1 MIFFSFQGVRA
12 STEDYCAQRNPCE
25 NGGIC
30 ISVDR
35 GTMCDCRFVPFEGD
49 FCERR
54 KLKMQWHKFKKA
66 SCEFHT
72 HFLFIIEKST
82 CLLWYISILWHVPWA
97 IESVLSWC
105 PINLNV

>member
-72 HFLFIIEKST
+72 HFLFMINKSKSH
-82 CLLWYISILWHVPWA
+82 CYQFYFFGYSK
-97 IESVLSWC
+97 
-105 PINLNV
+105 NR